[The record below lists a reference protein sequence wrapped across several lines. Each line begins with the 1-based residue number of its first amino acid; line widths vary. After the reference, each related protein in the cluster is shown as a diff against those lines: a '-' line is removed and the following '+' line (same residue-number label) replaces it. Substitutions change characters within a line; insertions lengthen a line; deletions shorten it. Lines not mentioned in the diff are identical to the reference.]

1 MFSFAYTAG
10 TPTDTHG
17 IFARSRG
24 GTRAVVLR
32 TGLSSGASSSS
43 DRFVQSLR
51 AAGIPVLA
59 TLDFT
64 MGADSP
70 SAIAAQ
76 IAASGADT
84 ILSIIEPGAFVE
96 ILDALRAIGRSPK
109 VAMSLSGYSDQML
122 RTYGAGAAGVV
133 VPLFYRPF
141 ESGGP
146 AIQRYLD
153 AMARYAPQIPAH
165 QDVPM
170 MSYISTDMFLRGL
183 ELAGPCPTR
192 RGFIDALHSVT
203 NYDAGGLITPL
214 NVRDE
219 FGKPTTCYAFTQ
231 VNPQG
236 NAFTVAEQRLCG
248 KSLAP

>member
-1 MFSFAYTAG
+1 VAPGPRHPAPGSAHQLEEDGFLTHRDRVAG
-10 TPTDTHG
+10 LDGDRSAVQPPDRAHP
-17 IFARSRG
+17 RSRG
-24 GTRAVVLR
+24 GGSGTALR
-32 TGLSSGASSSS
+32 PA
-43 DRFVQSLR
+43 DRGIVP
-51 AAGIPVLA
+51 AAGFDDREHALPDVVREV
-59 TLDFT
+59 DRQP
-64 MGADSP
+64 GADSP

-84 ILSIIEPGAFVE
+84 IISIIEPGAFVE
-96 ILDALRAIGRSPK
+96 ILNALRAIGRGPK

-122 RTYGAGAAGVV
+122 HTLRCRRG
-133 VPLFYRPF
+133 RC
-141 ESGGP
+141 GGP
-146 AIQRYLD
+146 ALL
-153 AMARYAPQIPAH
+153 PALRVRWPG
-165 QDVPM
+165 DP
-170 MSYISTDMFLRGL
+170 TDMFLRGL

-192 RGFIDALHSVT
+192 QGFIDALHSVT